1 MEFKSILL
9 LSSKSLWYFLSIP
22 HMPTALFP
30 LCFTLYLSE
39 LSVNAKDII
48 KALLLGSTANVIPL
62 LV

>member
-9 LSSKSLWYFLSIP
+9 LSSKSLWYSGIIP
-22 HMPTALFP
+22 HIPFALSP